1 MQEKLNK
8 NLSIVYSTAAML
20 MITLCVVGVLY
31 AINLFREGRLIGSS
45 ASNTISVSGTGKV
58 TAKPDISN
66 ITFTVREQAKDNKEG
81 QDKIAKKIS
90 VALADLKKVIDEK
103 DIKTNTYNSYPRYSY
118 PLNAAAK
125 LDGYDVTQN
134 VTVKVRNV
142 DDVAKVLDI
151 ISKAGINEVSGPEYS
166 VDNDNKYKDEA
177 REMAI
182 KDAKSK
188 AEKLASQLGVNLVR
202 IVSFSENAGG
212 YVQPMYM
219 MKAEGKVM
227 SDSAVAP
234 QLPVGENEISSNI
247 NIIFEIK

>member
-1 MQEKLNK
+1 M
-8 NLSIVYSTAAML
+8 
-20 MITLCVVGVLY
+20 
-31 AINLFREGRLIGSS
+31 
-45 ASNTISVSGTGKV
+45 
-58 TAKPDISN
+58 
-66 ITFTVREQAKDNKEG
+66 REQAKDNKEG

-90 VALADLKKVIDEK
+90 IALTDLKKIIDKK